1 MSMMTRW
8 KRAGEWMPATT
19 VPVVDEKVRLHD
31 AHRSR
36 WTPVRVEPQ
45 RVELP

>member
-1 MSMMTRW
+1 MTTWW

-31 AHRSR
+31 AHRIR
-36 WTPVRVEPQ
+36 WTPIRVEPQ